1 MFSLLLRFIVESK
14 LTEVEVILRLTDDD
28 GRASG
33 FLAGD
38 QFAPGHYKM
47 RFGVGEYFGAMGGD
61 TFFPFVEV
69 IV

>member
-1 MFSLLLRFIVESK
+1 M
-14 LTEVEVILRLTDDD
+14 TDDD

-33 FLAGD
+33 FLTGD

-47 RFGVGEYFGAMGGD
+47 RFGVGDYFGGD